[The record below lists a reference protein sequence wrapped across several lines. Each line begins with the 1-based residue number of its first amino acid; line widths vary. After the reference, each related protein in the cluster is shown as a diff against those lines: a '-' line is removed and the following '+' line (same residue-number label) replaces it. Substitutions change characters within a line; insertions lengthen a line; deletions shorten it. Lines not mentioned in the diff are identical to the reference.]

1 VYVYMCI
8 GDGDGDR
15 HSACAISNMK
25 QRNGVRK
32 EGRTEGSREVRKEK
46 EGREGSAKQ
55 QVCTGRSN
63 KQVSSERRDG
73 RKEGGGEGRNA
84 VVRASTR

>member
-1 VYVYMCI
+1 MRDIKYE
-8 GDGDGDR
+8 R
-15 HSACAISNMK
+15 K
-25 QRNGVRK
+25 KRRK
-32 EGRTEGSREVRKEK
+32 EVGKEVGKEK
-46 EGREGSAKQ
+46 EGCEGSAKQ

-84 VVRASTR
+84 VVGASTR